1 MRLLIAF
8 GIAAIAFNGLTAEPV
23 SDTNFFPIM
32 PWNSPPNDPAVLK
45 KIRECGF
52 TLAGFV
58 APSALDS
65 CAAAGLKA
73 IVSDVRVSQYDRAAV
88 DEAKAR
94 SNVSN
99 LVAQIGNHPAVL
111 GYYLR
116 DEPTKRCEVSSTFL
130 PIAAL

>member
-8 GIAAIAFNGLTAEPV
+8 GIAAIAFNGLMAEPV

-58 APSALDS
+58 APSALDA
-65 CAAAGLKA
+65 CAAAGLRPSSRTRAPHNTIGPRLTKPKQGAMSPISSRKSEIIQQYLA
-73 IVSDVRVSQYDRAAV
+73 INFAMNPQSA
-88 DEAKAR
+88 AR
-94 SNVSN
+94 S
-99 LVAQIGNHPAVL
+99 PAHFSL
-111 GYYLR
+111 
-116 DEPTKRCEVSSTFL
+116 
-130 PIAAL
+130 